1 MARKK
6 NRIGFISSR
15 FSGNDGVSLETRKW
29 VNVLSGLG
37 QSCFFFAGESDWPAD
52 RSYVVPEAH
61 INHPDIRS
69 LTSELFD
76 DYRRKPETSLA
87 IEKLS
92 DHLKAHLHSFLKQ
105 FEPQILIVEN
115 ALSLPMNIPLG
126 RAITELIAEEAIPV
140 IAHHHDFTWERER
153 FAVGA
158 ADDYLRAAFPPTLP
172 SIHHVVIN
180 TNAQRQLS
188 LSTGVSST
196 VIPNVM
202 DFEVEPAPPGT
213 YADDMRAELGI
224 RPDEYLLLQPT
235 RIVPRKRIEQ
245 SIELARRLEL
255 NCALVISHE
264 SGDEG
269 HEYEIYLR
277 RYAEIMGVRVLFA
290 SHRFRLDRG
299 QQDGLKLYSLAD
311 AYHQAS
317 LVTYPSR
324 IEGFGNAFLEAVYYR
339 RPLLMSNYVI
349 FSTDI
354 QPKGFQFITFTD
366 YIDEGCV
373 ERARQI
379 LENPEQS
386 RQMVDNNYE
395 LGRRYFSYSILE
407 KHLET
412 LLLEIQGLG
421 G

>member
-1 MARKK
+1 MRKK
-6 NRIGFISSR
+6 NRIGFISTR

-29 VNVLSGLG
+29 VNVLVGLG
-37 QSCFFFAGESDWPAD
+37 QSPFFFAGESDWPD
-52 RSYVVPEAH
+52 DQSYLVPEAH

-69 LTSELFD
+69 LTAELFD
-76 DYRRKPETSLA
+76 DYRRKPETSRA
-87 IEKLS
+87 VEKIS
-92 DHLKAHLHSFLKQ
+92 DHLKAHLHRFLDQ
-105 FEPQILIVEN
+105 FEPEILIVEN
-115 ALSLPMNIPLG
+115 ALALPMNIPLG
-126 RAITELIAEEAIPV
+126 LAITELIAEEAIPV

-202 DFEVEPAPPGT
+202 DFDTAPVAPGS
-213 YADDMRAELGI
+213 YADDLRSELGI
-224 RPDEYLLLQPT
+224 RPEEYLLLQPT

-245 SIELARRLEL
+245 SIELARRLDL
-255 NCALVISHE
+255 NCVLLISHE

-269 HEYEIYLR
+269 HDYETYLR
-277 RYAEIMGVRVLFA
+277 KYADLLGVRVLFA
-290 SHRFRLDRG
+290 ADRFRLQRG
-299 QQDGLKLYSLAD
+299 QREETKLYSLAD
-311 AYHQAS
+311 AYYQAS

-349 FSTDI
+349 FMTDI

-366 YIDEGCV
+366 YIDEDCV
-373 ERARQI
+373 QQARQI
-379 LENPEQS
+379 LEKPELA
-386 RQMVDNNYE
+386 REIVDNNYE
-395 LGRRYFSYSILE
+395 IGRRHFSYSILE
-407 KHLET
+407 NHLHT
-412 LLLEIQGLG
+412 LLLQVQGLKD
-421 G
+421 

>member
-1 MARKK
+1 MRKK
-6 NRIGFISSR
+6 KRIGFISTR
-15 FSGNDGVSLETRKW
+15 FSGSDGVSLETRKW
-29 VNVLSGLG
+29 VNVLLGLG
-37 QSCFFFAGESDWPAD
+37 QSCYFFAGESDWPAEQ
-52 RSYVVPEAH
+52 SYVVPEAH
-61 INHPDIRS
+61 LNHPEIRS
-69 LTSELFD
+69 LTAELFD

-87 IEKLS
+87 VEKIS
-92 DHLKAHLHSFLKQ
+92 DHLKAHLHRFLKQ
-105 FEPQILIVEN
+105 FEPEILIVEN
-115 ALSLPMNIPLG
+115 ALAIPMNVPLG
-126 RAITELIAEEAIPV
+126 LAITELIAEEAIPV

-196 VIPNVM
+196 VVPNVM
-202 DFEVEPAPPGT
+202 DFEVDPGSPGN
-213 YADDMRAELGI
+213 YSDDLRSELGI
-224 RPDEYLLLQPT
+224 HPDEYLLLQPT

-255 NCALVISHE
+255 NCVLVISHQG
-264 SGDEG
+264 GDEG
-269 HEYEIYLR
+269 HQYEQYLR
-277 RYAEIMGVRVLFA
+277 QFAGLLGVRVLFA
-290 SHRFRLDRG
+290 ADRFRLER
-299 QQDGLKLYSLAD
+299 QQRDGTKLYSLAD
-311 AYHQAS
+311 AYYHAS

-349 FSTDI
+349 FMTDI

-366 YIDEGCV
+366 YIDEACIQKS
-373 ERARQI
+373 RQI
-379 LENPEQS
+379 LEKPELAKD
-386 RQMVDNNYE
+386 MVDNNYE
-395 LGRRYFSYSILE
+395 LGRRHFSYSVLE
-407 KHLET
+407 NHLHT

-421 G
+421 D